1 MDIPSRHEGA
11 SSSRYHSFRLRAW
24 VYWAETMSFA
34 DLDKSGSV
42 QAVKEAGRYRSEG
55 KEYEVQDG
63 DIIEFRFKC

>member
-24 VYWAETMSFA
+24 VYSGRNHVFA
-34 DLDKSGSV
+34 DLDKYGSV

-63 DIIEFRFKC
+63 DIIEFRFNV